1 MIALHIPITAMLIGI
16 VLRGSAF
23 VFRKYDSTEDAVQRR
38 WSTIFG
44 IARFFT
50 PFFQGLT
57 LGALTTG
64 AIHFVG
70 DQVVTGFFAG
80 WLTPFALT
88 CGLFALALFA
98 FLAAAYMTVDLQDQP
113 DLQNDFRLRAIR
125 AQTALIPLAIIVF
138 TTSKYGAPLMFHGL
152 TNWWAPLLLGWTAL
166 SAITV
171 TLALWF
177 RKFYL
182 ARIAAVYDPTI
193 GEACL
198 KFDQIFRR
206 PRGMYL
212 SITRKG
218 HVREVLH
225 NWPVKDV
232 RFICVTNAGRIL
244 GLGDLGA
251 NGMGIPI
258 GKLQLY
264 TAAAGVPPEGLLPMY
279 LDAGTNNET
288 YLQDPL
294 YVGLRQKRPSKE
306 ELYAFVDEFVEA
318 VQEVFPNCCIHFEDW
333 TGVDAVALL
342 ARYRNK
348 ISCYNDD
355 IQGTAGVTL
364 AGLINALKIT
374 GGQLKDQRILFLGAG
389 SAAIGLADLIVSA
402 LGQQGVAPNV
412 ARQQIR
418 LFDTQG
424 LVVAGRPSLAAY
436 KLPYA
441 HKLPPSKPFNHLDLA
456 TEYPQIV
463 AAIEDFKPT
472 ILIGVST
479 VGKLFSQEVV
489 EAMSRINERPIIFAL
504 SNPIEKHECLP
515 EDAYAWS
522 GGRVVYAGG
531 VQFPPVHIGG
541 QTFLPSQANNL
552 YIFPAVGMAIYATN
566 AKRVTD
572 EMFIEAARAVADQV
586 TPEQLKLGMLFPPQ
600 SDILEVE
607 IQTATRVAKVIFDD
621 DLARV
626 KRPANLRSWIEGQ
639 VYHPQY

>member
-1 MIALHIPITAMLIGI
+1 MQEKQTPSTKSLRGIDVLHNPNLNKGTAFNPKEREDLGLVGLLPDGIETLDRQVERVLGHLAQKPTDLERYIYLIGLADRNETLFYK
-16 VLRGSAF
+16 VLMS
-23 VFRKYDSTEDAVQRR
+23 DP
-38 WSTIFG
+38 
-44 IARFFT
+44 ARF
-50 PFFQGLT
+50 LE
-57 LGALTTG
+57 
-64 AIHFVG
+64 I
-70 DQVVTGFFAG
+70 
-80 WLTPFALT
+80 
-88 CGLFALALFA
+88 
-98 FLAAAYMTVDLQDQP
+98 
-113 DLQNDFRLRAIR
+113 
-125 AQTALIPLAIIVF
+125 
-138 TTSKYGAPLMFHGL
+138 
-152 TNWWAPLLLGWTAL
+152 
-166 SAITV
+166 
-171 TLALWF
+171 
-177 RKFYL
+177 
-182 ARIAAVYDPTI
+182 VYDPTI

-198 KFDQIFRR
+198 KFDHIYRR

-264 TAAAGVPPEGLLPMY
+264 TAAGGVPPEGLLPMY

-294 YVGLRQKRPSKE
+294 YVGLRQKRPSKK

-348 ISCYNDD
+348 VSCYNDD

-402 LGQQGVAPNV
+402 LGQQGIAADV

-418 LFDTQG
+418 MFDTQG
-424 LVVAGRPSLAAY
+424 LVVAGRPGLAAH

-441 HKLPPSKPFNHLDLA
+441 HKLPPSNPFNHLDPA
-456 TEYPQIV
+456 SECPQIV

-472 ILIGVST
+472 ALIGVSGNALPAT
-479 VGKLFSQEVV
+479 AAGRLFSREVV
-489 EAMSRINERPIIFAL
+489 EAMARQNARPIIFAL
-504 SNPIEKHECLP
+504 STPIQHHECLP
-515 EDAYAWS
+515 EQAYAWS
-522 GGRVVYAGG
+522 EGKAIYAGG
-531 VQFPPVHIGG
+531 VQFPPVHQGG

-552 YIFPAVGMAIYATN
+552 YIFPAVGMAIHATN

-572 EMFIEAARAVADQV
+572 EMFIEAAHAVADQV
-586 TPEQLKLGMLFPPQ
+586 TAEQLKLGMLFPPQ
-600 SDILEVE
+600 SNILETE
-607 IQTATRVAKVIFDD
+607 IKTAARVARLVFDSGLAGVERPD
-621 DLARV
+621 DFEAF
-626 KRPANLRSWIEGQ
+626 
-639 VYHPQY
+639 